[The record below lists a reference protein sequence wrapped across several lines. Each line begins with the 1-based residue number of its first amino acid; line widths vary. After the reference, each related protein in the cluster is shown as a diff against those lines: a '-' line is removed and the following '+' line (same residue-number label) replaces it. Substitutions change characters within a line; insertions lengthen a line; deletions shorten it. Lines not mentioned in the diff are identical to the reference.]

1 MSLLF
6 WVINDEQRPPQPPT
20 KMKALTL
27 LRLTAQAAIA
37 SIAITA
43 SANETAHVLR
53 IEGKVLSSN
62 PLEGASV
69 TILQDGAAFNRM
81 DKGLAQF
88 QMDLPLGH
96 EYRLKFELPGTIAK
110 ELVFDARLPK
120 NVEAKKDF
128 LFHFQVSLLAQP
140 TEGAQQYDGPVGMIA
155 FNAGDKD
162 FGYEHLHTTRLES
175 TKAPGQEAVAQAP
188 VKRVRKEVAAFVDPT
203 MELAAWTEQKRAE
216 HEAEAKN

>member
-1 MSLLF
+1 
-6 WVINDEQRPPQPPT
+6 
-20 KMKALTL
+20 MKALTF

-43 SANETAHVLR
+43 SANESSHVLR

-69 TILQDGAAFNRM
+69 TVLQDGAAFNRM

-88 QMDLPLGH
+88 QLELPLGH
-96 EYRLKFELPGTIAK
+96 EYRLQFELPGTIAK
-110 ELVFDARLPK
+110 ELVFDTRLPK
-120 NVEAKKDF
+120 NMEAKKDF

-140 TEGAQQYDGPVGMIA
+140 AEGEQQYDGPVGKIA
-155 FNAGDKD
+155 FNTKDND
-162 FGYEHLHTTRLES
+162 FGYEHLHTARLES
-175 TKAPGQEAVAQAP
+175 KQAPVQEAVAQAP

-203 MELAAWTEQKRAE
+203 MELAAWTEQKRSE
-216 HEAEAKN
+216 LEAEAKN